1 MIFYKQSTDMFCAGK
16 IVKTEEER
24 AVNQILQK
32 EVEKLEDE
40 RLELKKQIRKLA
52 QTSGTRYVVVCV
64 CISLPI

>member
-1 MIFYKQSTDMFCAGK
+1 MFCAGK

-52 QTSGTRYVVVCV
+52 QTSGTRYAFV
-64 CISLPI
+64 INI